1 MSIYN
6 IPLETIQ
13 GQAAN
18 TSDYEG
24 KVLIVVNTASKCGF
38 TPQYEG
44 LEALYK
50 KYQAQGLEILGFP
63 SNQFGG
69 QEPGDHAEVES
80 FCQINYGVS
89 FPLFAKT
96 DVKGSDTHPL
106 YKTLIQAAP
115 FQGFNTDDQ
124 AGARFQGMFEQRMPH
139 ELTTDDVKWNFTK
152 FLVDRQGQV
161 VRRYESYETP
171 ASMTADIEKLL

>member
-1 MSIYN
+1 MSIHN
-6 IPLETIQ
+6 IPLVTIQ
-13 GQAAN
+13 GQTAN

-24 KVLIVVNTASKCGF
+24 KVLIIVNIASKCGF
-38 TPQYEG
+38 TPQYDG

-50 KYQAQGLEILGFP
+50 KYHAQGLEILGFP

-69 QEPGDHAEVES
+69 QEPGDNTEVES

-89 FPLFAKT
+89 FPLFTKT
-96 DVKGSDTHPL
+96 DVKGSNAHPL
-106 YKTLIQAAP
+106 YKALIQTAP
-115 FQGFNTDDQ
+115 FQGFNMDNE
-124 AGARFQGMFEQRMPH
+124 AGARFQGMFEQGMPQ

-171 ASMTADIEKLL
+171 ASMTDDIEKLL